1 MTTLKE
7 LLAQREALDK
17 QIAEVSHKARSE
29 AVSAALALISEHG
42 LTQQDL
48 FGGAASS
55 VKKAKATG
63 KAKVAAKFRDPVSGK
78 EWSGRGLEPKW
89 LKGKDRT
96 QFLIG

>member
-17 QIAEVSHKARSE
+17 QIAEVSLKARAE

-48 FGGAASS
+48 FGGAVSS

-63 KAKVAAKFRDPVSGK
+63 KAKVAAKFRDRVSGK
-78 EWSGRGLEPKW
+78 EWSGRGLEPTW

>member
-55 VKKAKATG
+55 VKKAK
-63 KAKVAAKFRDPVSGK
+63 VARSISEIRNVFFSFI
-78 EWSGRGLEPKW
+78 
-89 LKGKDRT
+89 T
-96 QFLIG
+96 